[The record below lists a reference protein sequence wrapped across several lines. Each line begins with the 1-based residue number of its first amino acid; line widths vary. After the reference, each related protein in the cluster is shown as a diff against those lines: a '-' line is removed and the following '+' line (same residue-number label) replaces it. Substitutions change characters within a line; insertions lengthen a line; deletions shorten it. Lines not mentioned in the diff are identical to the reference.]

1 MTFRYKNEL
10 GIDDRWLML
19 LGIPLVSILVTFVF
33 MEANLMDDPGLLLA
47 KVLQSFVFTL
57 IYWLIL
63 RRMFIVMRRIYPGT
77 QQTNRRIAWQLLITV
92 VVIVTVQ
99 ALSYFMDWCLSGF
112 GVEYEKPGLI
122 QLNVISFILALMV
135 GAVYEGIYFFSKY
148 KAADIERERLKR
160 ANIRSELD
168 TLRNQVNPHF
178 LFNSLNTLSSIIP
191 EDPDLA
197 VEFVRKLSSAYR
209 NILEIRNEK
218 VIPLERELDTL
229 HSYVFL
235 LELRFR
241 DKLRV
246 EVNIDDAGEDY
257 IIPLTLQILIENAV
271 KHNIVSL
278 SKPLTVNIS
287 FEKDHIVVRNNLQV
301 KRQAER
307 STKVGLQNIRER
319 YQLLTGREVLVTQS
333 EEEFRVRLPRIVNIQ
348 TVTA

>member
-33 MEANLMDDPGLLLA
+33 MEANLMDDPGIFFA

-63 RRMFIVMRRIYPGT
+63 RRMFILMRRIYPGT
-77 QQTNRRIAWQLLITV
+77 NQTNKRIAWQLLITV
-92 VVIVTVQ
+92 VVIGTVQ

-122 QLNVISFILALMV
+122 QLNVISLILSLMV

-191 EDPDLA
+191 EDQDLA
-197 VEFVRKLSSAYR
+197 VEFVQKLSSAYR

-218 VIPLERELDTL
+218 VIPLERELETL
-229 HSYVFL
+229 HAYVFL

-241 DKLRV
+241 DKLKV
-246 EVNIDDAGEDY
+246 EVNIEEPGEDY

-278 SKPLTVNIS
+278 SKPLTVRIS
-287 FEKDHIVVRNNLQV
+287 FDGDHIVVSNNLQV

-319 YQLLTGREVLVTQS
+319 YQLLTGREVMIHQD
-333 EEEFRVRLPRIVNIQ
+333 EKEFKVQLPRIVNIQ